1 MAAGLPNANQMTVLL
16 MSVIK
21 ELMVATGMMFVTMA
35 TQMKH
40 VSAQI
45 QNFYAKTLLDRG
57 VLLSLAVA
65 LTLRVVLL
73 RHQPPPA
80 AGVVQI
86 QKTARVPGR
95 HLDHIR
101 AKSPAKPTVI
111 LLQPR
116 HPHRHQ

>member
-1 MAAGLPNANQMTVLL
+1 MLEGRVFQTNIKMVVRAMVSSVAIHIHTLSAAHTYQT
-16 MSVIK
+16 
-21 ELMVATGMMFVTMA
+21 
-35 TQMKH
+35 H
-40 VSAQI
+40 
-45 QNFYAKTLLDRG
+45 
-57 VLLSLAVA
+57 
-65 LTLRVVLL
+65 
-73 RHQPPPA
+73 PPPA